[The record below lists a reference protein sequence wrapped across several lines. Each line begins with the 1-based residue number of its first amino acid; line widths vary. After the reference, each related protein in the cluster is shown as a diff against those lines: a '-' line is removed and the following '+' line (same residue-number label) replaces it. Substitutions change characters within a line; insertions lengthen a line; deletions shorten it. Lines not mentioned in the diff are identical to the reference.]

1 LHNNAGVY
9 ALGIGDIPAA
19 RSHLEQAAQA
29 TQAIGQ
35 ESYNVLT
42 NLGWVRREE
51 SDLDRARSEFEAALR
66 RSRRHGE
73 APGIG
78 YASLGLACL
87 AEAGGDWRRAATLHG
102 VAQAFLDRAGEPC
115 QDLEARYRNQSLAD
129 VRAHLGDEQF
139 DRAYA
144 QGMTL
149 SVDDALQCARAPG
162 AVTTEPPAGST
173 SLPATS
179 AQQRN
184 REVLVPKNCFLYAS

>member
-1 LHNNAGVY
+1 
-9 ALGIGDIPAA
+9 
-19 RSHLEQAAQA
+19 
-29 TQAIGQ
+29 
-35 ESYNVLT
+35 VLT

-78 YASLGLACL
+78 YASRGLACL
-87 AEAGGDWRRAATLHG
+87 AADQGDWRRAATLHG
-102 VAQAFLDRAGEPC
+102 VAQAFLDRAGQPC